1 MMDQQPES
9 QEQPMQSDETAPQ
22 PEQPRSAEPAQLE
35 SLEAELE
42 ALRRERDDL
51 EQKLLRVTAD
61 YQNYVRRSGQHAQ
74 DAADQKLVDVARA
87 LLTVLDH
94 FDHALD
100 VDPETAT
107 AKTIFDGLRMVRD
120 ELLKTLEKFGIKR
133 FEATVGEEFD
143 PTRHEAMMRQS
154 VEGIESNH
162 VTAQFQP
169 GYGIGD
175 RTLRPAKVAVAE

>member
-1 MMDQQPES
+1 
-9 QEQPMQSDETAPQ
+9 MQSDETAPQ

-100 VDPETAT
+100 VVDRP
-107 AKTIFDGLRMVRD
+107 
-120 ELLKTLEKFGIKR
+120 
-133 FEATVGEEFD
+133 TVGCAPRCCSSTWALSGF
-143 PTRHEAMMRQS
+143 RNEARR
-154 VEGIESNH
+154 G
-162 VTAQFQP
+162 
-169 GYGIGD
+169 GRG
-175 RTLRPAKVAVAE
+175 